1 MSNPPDFFVT
11 CSQIIADNQKKDTIR
26 QSAATVMKALLAKK
40 VHYIILRMIIMDFIG
55 IGFLPTRNKS
65 SNKHC

>member
-40 VHYIILRMIIMDFIG
+40 DDNN
-55 IGFLPTRNKS
+55 GFYWDWIPANK
-65 SNKHC
+65 K